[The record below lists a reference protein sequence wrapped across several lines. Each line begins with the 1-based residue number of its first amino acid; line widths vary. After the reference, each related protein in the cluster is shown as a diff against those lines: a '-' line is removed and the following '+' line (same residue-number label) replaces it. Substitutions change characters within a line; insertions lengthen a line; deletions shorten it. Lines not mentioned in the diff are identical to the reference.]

1 MKRLMSSFRTLL
13 LVLFIPFLVISCG
26 EEEKSDN
33 KPTVSNSSVQ
43 TCQTGLN
50 VDHKVSIRNDRLQT
64 IVVAVDGDFNNILVA
79 IESGETCEVDKTGL
93 SGELVLLKVADYADA
108 SADPDSAEIL
118 TSRLFLRAPKGGS
131 NDTWTILSGFGYAFL
146 ENLDDRILN
155 IRKDSRLGESFGFI
169 NSNSEQQLDL
179 PKGSPL
185 TLVAFPLTS
194 DGELLSTPTNVMTN
208 LLPNSNVANAQA
220 NKRLIGVAS
229 VDLAL
234 TNYSDH
240 NVAIKLATESEFL
253 INENTD
259 NEIIQ
264 PNNVGNLTVQF
275 PSNEDGLG
283 SIGSQTIQA
292 FIGSQGEFD
301 PSLFSFSTSVSLTYE
316 KNTTYSAIFDGST
329 INLPTS
335 NSDDP
340 VTNDPTTRF
349 IKLVANGNRLSIQNA
364 DWSDTGTE
372 ESGTKWSCVED
383 TDTGLVWEN
392 KVNDENSV
400 HHKYNYYHWGGIG
413 TRGSSGYHYGDWDVL
428 VNAANNAN
436 LCGFNDWRVP
446 TLEELKTIVD
456 NGRSD
461 PSIDVHYFP
470 NTLSA
475 GYWSSSPSSYDAWTV
490 YFDNGN
496 DNHNYRYDLNR
507 VRLVRSS
514 Q

>member
-64 IVVAVDGDFNNILVA
+64 IAVAVDGDFNNTLVA
-79 IESGETCEVDKTGL
+79 IESGETCEVDKTKL

-108 SADPDSAEIL
+108 SDDPDSAEIL

-131 NDTWTILSGFGYAFL
+131 NDTWTILSSFGYAFL

-155 IRKDSRLGESFGFI
+155 IRKDSRLGESLGFI

-179 PKGSPL
+179 PLGSPL

-220 NKRLIGVAS
+220 NKRSIGVAS
-229 VDLAL
+229 VYFSLA
-234 TNYSDH
+234 NNSNH
-240 NVAIKLATESEFL
+240 NVALKLATETKFL
-253 INENTD
+253 LNKNTN

-264 PNNVGNLTVQF
+264 PNNVGSVTVQF
-275 PSNEDGLG
+275 PSNENGLG

-292 FIGSQGEFD
+292 FIGSQNEFD
-301 PSLFSFSTSVSLTYE
+301 PTFFSFSTGLHLTFE
-316 KNTTYSAIFDGST
+316 KNLTINSTTFDGST
-329 INLPTS
+329 IATQQY
-335 NSDDP
+335 
-340 VTNDPTTRF
+340 V
-349 IKLVANGNRLSIQNA
+349 KLAANGYRLKIQDA

-372 ESGTKWSCVED
+372 TAGTKWSCVED
-383 TDTGLVWEN
+383 TDTNLVWEN
-392 KVNDENSV
+392 KVNDENSG
-400 HHKYNYYHWGGIG
+400 HYKYARYRYPLG
-413 TRGSSGYHYGDWDVL
+413 RGMHL
-428 VNAANNAN
+428 VNSANSTN
-436 LCGFNDWRVP
+436 LCGFSDWRVP
-446 TLEELKTIVD
+446 TIDELKTLVD
-456 NGRSD
+456 DGRSD

-470 NTLSA
+470 NTVSDWF
-475 GYWSSSPSSYDAWTV
+475 WSSKVPPCSGSCSSDRLILNFGNGYSSKYDYESSA
-490 YFDNGN
+490 
-496 DNHNYRYDLNR
+496 NH
-507 VRLVRSS
+507 VRLVRSG